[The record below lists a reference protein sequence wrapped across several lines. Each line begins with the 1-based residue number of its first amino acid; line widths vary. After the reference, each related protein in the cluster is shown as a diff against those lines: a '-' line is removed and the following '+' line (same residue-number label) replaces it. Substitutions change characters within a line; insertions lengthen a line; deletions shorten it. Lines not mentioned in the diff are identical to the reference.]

1 MVLNHIYFFRKF
13 TIEINYIS
21 IMNSAELKLNL
32 INKITQITDIVQL
45 KELLQL
51 LKFQSDD
58 SVYHTTEA
66 EKKAVLEGR
75 NQVKNGEIL
84 SHTEVENEMNKWLSK

>member
-1 MVLNHIYFFRKF
+1 
-13 TIEINYIS
+13 
-21 IMNSAELKLNL
+21 MNSAELKLNL

-58 SVYHTTEA
+58 TVYHTTET

-75 NQVKNGEIL
+75 NQVKNGGIL
-84 SHTEVENEMNKWLSK
+84 SQTDVEKEINEWLSK

>member
-1 MVLNHIYFFRKF
+1 
-13 TIEINYIS
+13 
-21 IMNSAELKLNL
+21 MNSAKLKLNL
-32 INKITQITDIVQL
+32 INKITQITDVVQL

-51 LKFQSDD
+51 LQFQSDD
-58 SVYHTTEA
+58 TVYYTNED

-75 NQVKNGEIL
+75 NQVKNGVIL

>member
-1 MVLNHIYFFRKF
+1 
-13 TIEINYIS
+13 
-21 IMNSAELKLNL
+21 MNSAELKLNL

-58 SVYHTTEA
+58 TVYHTTEA
-66 EKKAVLEGR
+66 EKKAILDGR
-75 NQVKNGEIL
+75 NQIKKGEIL
-84 SHTEVENEMNKWLSK
+84 SHTDVENEIDEWLNK